1 MHIMLRENSQANS
14 PQFPDSLLCVLRN
27 LSVHYKGMRTGT
39 QIFHNSVTTSLIS
52 LLSSKKATIQAHMM
66 HNTGMN
72 ASLPKTKSL
81 ATGEKENPNASH
93 YTKNPRHNKRS
104 RFSTKQKKNIQRE
117 TEKESQRENHSY
129 YLWITPQ
136 RRPSI

>member
-1 MHIMLRENSQANS
+1 MLRENSQANS
-14 PQFPDSLLCVLRN
+14 PQFPDSLLRVLRN
-27 LSVHYKGMRTGT
+27 LSVYYKGTRTGS

-52 LLSSKKATIQAHMM
+52 LFSSKKPTIQAHMM

-81 ATGEKENPNASH
+81 ATGEKENSKASH

-117 TEKESQRENHSY
+117 TEKERQREKHSY
-129 YLWITPQ
+129 YLRITPQ